1 MSKGVGGFPVFI
13 EMTDREIAELRRR
26 LVTDKNNITTLRGR
40 YINAKRETIHEFST
54 PFFMLPQEESE
65 KYLAIFKRAL
75 SGINGK
81 NLIDIAFSI
90 PQVESGEEHALLSK
104 LRNTRIKDDEAA
116 KEFFDKATEGLTLE
130 GNNLILLMTDTYDV
144 PKKHRDDGESEES
157 TSMFTYIMC
166 AVCPVKEAKS
176 TLAYD
181 ATNKS
186 FHTRS
191 CEWNVSAPE
200 LGFIFPAFDGRQT
213 NIYNALYYVKNADD
227 NSESFANNLFKTS
240 LPLPAGEQK
249 VIFEAMLGNTLGK
262 ECTYEVVQAVHDDI
276 AQRIEEHKLLKEQE
290 PLTITRTE
298 IASVLE
304 SCGVS
309 EQKIDE
315 FKTRCDEEY
324 GSCAP
329 IHPRNIIEPKK
340 LEIKTPDVMIK
351 VNPERGDLVET
362 RIIDGVKYVLI
373 RADADVTVNGVYVD
387 IKDE

>member
-1 MSKGVGGFPVFI
+1 
-13 EMTDREIAELRRR
+13 MTDREIAELRRR
-26 LVTDKNNITTLRGR
+26 LVSDKNNITTLRGR
-40 YINAKRETIHEFST
+40 YINAQRETIHEFST
-54 PFFMLPQEESE
+54 PFFMLAQEEIE

-90 PQVESGEEHALLSK
+90 PQIESGAEHALLTK
-104 LRNTRIKDDEAA
+104 LRNTHIKDDEAA
-116 KEFFDKATEGLTLE
+116 KEFFDKATEGLNLE
-130 GNNLILLMTDTYDV
+130 GNNLILLMSDTYDV
-144 PKKHRDDGESEES
+144 PKKHRDDGESDES
-157 TSMFTYIMC
+157 TAMFTYIMC

-181 ATNKS
+181 ATNKT

-200 LGFIFPAFDGRQT
+200 LGFLFPAFDGRQT
-213 NIYNALYYVKNADD
+213 NIYNALYYVKNPDD
-227 NSESFANNLFKTS
+227 NNELFANNIFKTE

-249 VIFEAMLGNTLGK
+249 MIFEAMLGNTLGK

-290 PLTITRTE
+290 TLTITRTE

-304 SCGVS
+304 GCGVS
-309 EQKIDE
+309 DTKIEE
-315 FKTRCDEEY
+315 FKNKCDEEY

-329 IHPRNIIEPKK
+329 ILPRNIIEPKK

-351 VNPERGDLVET
+351 VNPDRGDLVET

-387 IKDE
+387 IKD